1 MSGAART
8 GAEVAIFITRRHG
21 AETLIVHRSPAQGS
35 YWHVIAGGVE
45 PGETPRSAAARELF
59 EETRLVAE
67 LDEGPE
73 VVEYQY
79 ALTEEP
85 APRRA
90 LYDASVEAVTVTCF
104 SAVAADDWEPTLD
117 WEHDDHRWCSPHDAA
132 ATLRWPETAA
142 ALAAMLGG

>member
-1 MSGAART
+1 VTEAART
-8 GAEVAIFITRRHG
+8 GAEVAIFITRNQG

-45 PGETPRSAAARELF
+45 PGETPREAAVRELL
-59 EETRLVAE
+59 EETGLVAE

-90 LYDASVEAVTVTCF
+90 LYDGDVEAITVTCF
-104 SAVAADDWEPTLD
+104 RAVAADDWEPILD
-117 WEHDDHRWCSPHDAA
+117 WEHDDHRWCAPGEAA

-142 ALAAMLGG
+142 ALRAML